1 MTDFIPDK
9 DNIEEA
15 AINNYKMPRIL
26 KMIALRGLVVF
37 PYMSVSFDIARDK
50 SLYALNK
57 ALENDEQ
64 IFLVTQKHASQ
75 NDPAPKDIYRIGT
88 ICRIKQ
94 VLKMPGDTLR
104 VLAEGIERAEIESY
118 QSIKPYFEVSLKEMP
133 EDTSDPMLVEAL
145 KRIVKESFEEYCRY
159 DTKIVTDNFT
169 NINIETEP
177 EKFVYAVGQYIY
189 PKDEDRQKLLATNNL
204 DKKLQMISEA
214 LAQEIEILK
223 IKKKIDNRV
232 RKQMDKNQREYYLRE
247 QARAIH
253 EELGDGDEDLMDYV
267 AKAKELKVPE
277 EAQEKI
283 EKEVKRLQ
291 KMSPTSPEAGVSRSY
306 IEWILDLPWSKYTQ
320 DNLDLKRAREILD
333 EDHFGLNKVKERILE
348 YLAVLHLTKTLK
360 GPILCFVGPPGV
372 GKTSIVR
379 SIARAI
385 GRNFVSM
392 SLGGVKDEAEIRGHR
407 RTYIG
412 AIPGR
417 IIYHIKQAG
426 TMNPVF
432 LFDEIDKMS
441 SDFRGDPASAMLE
454 VLDPEQNYQFRDHYL
469 EIPFDLSKVMFIT
482 TANTIES
489 IHPALLDRMEVIH
502 LSGYTEEEKYEIA
515 QKFLLPKQIKNH
527 GLTEVKIEIEP
538 DAIYQIIN
546 NYTSESGV
554 RTLEKEIAEICRKIA
569 LEIVENNKQQNEFKI
584 TTQNLIDYLG
594 APKYRDNEIS
604 KEDEIGASTGLAWT
618 AVGGKTLTV
627 EVTLIEGGKGEII
640 LTGNLG
646 DVMKESCKTAIS
658 LIKARAKEWNID
670 PAVFSATDIHVHV
683 PEGATPKDGP
693 SAGITIATAIL
704 SAFTKRAVSKDIA
717 MTGEL
722 TLRGKV
728 LAIGGLK
735 EKILAANRMGIKKV
749 IIPKDNEKDLIDI
762 PQSVKDKI
770 EIIMVEDVSSVFR
783 NAII

>member
-1 MTDFIPDK
+1 MTEFIPNK
-9 DNIEEA
+9 GNIQETT
-15 AINNYKMPRIL
+15 INNYKMPRIL

-104 VLAEGIERAEIESY
+104 VLAEGVERAEIESY
-118 QSIKPYFEVSLKEMP
+118 QSIKPYFEVALKEMP
-133 EDTSDPMLVEAL
+133 EDASDPLLVEAM
-145 KRIVKESFEEYCRY
+145 KRIVKENFEEYCRY
-159 DTKIVTDNFT
+159 DTKIVTDNFAS
-169 NINIETEP
+169 INIETEP
-177 EKFVYAVGQYIY
+177 EKFVYAIGQYIY
-189 PKDEDRQKLLATNNL
+189 PKESDRQKLLAINNL
-204 DKKLQMISEA
+204 DKKLQMISES
-214 LAQEIEILK
+214 LVQEIEILK

-267 AKAKELKVPE
+267 KKAKELKLPQ

-306 IEWILDLPWSKYTQ
+306 IEWILDLPWTKTTQ

-333 EDHFGLNKVKERILE
+333 EDHFGLQKVKDRILE

-372 GKTSIVR
+372 GKTSIVK

-426 TMNPVF
+426 TINPVF

-454 VLDPEQNYQFRDHYL
+454 VLDPEQNFQFRDHYL
-469 EIPFDLSKVMFIT
+469 EIPYDLSKVMFIT
-482 TANTIES
+482 TANTTEG
-489 IHPALLDRMEVIH
+489 IHPALIDRMEIIH
-502 LSGYTEEEKYEIA
+502 LSGYTEEEKFEIA

-527 GLTEVKIEIEP
+527 GLGNIKIEIEP

-554 RTLEKEIAEICRKIA
+554 RGLERNIAEICRKIA
-569 LEIVENNKQQNEFKI
+569 LEIVEQNKKQDQFKI
-584 TTQNLIDYLG
+584 TAQNLFDYLG
-594 APKYRDNEIS
+594 VPKYRDNEIL

-627 EVTLIEGGKGEII
+627 EVTLIEGGKGDII

-646 DVMKESCKTAIS
+646 DVMKESCQTAIS

-670 PAVFSATDIHVHV
+670 VSAFKKTDIHVHV

-728 LAIGGLK
+728 LPIGGLK
-735 EKILAANRMGIKKV
+735 EKMLAAKRMGIKKV
-749 IIPKDNEKDLIDI
+749 IIPKDNEKDLADI
-762 PQSVKDKI
+762 PQSIKEQI
-770 EIIMVEDVSSVFR
+770 EIIMVDDVSSVFQ
-783 NAII
+783 NAIV

>member
-1 MTDFIPDK
+1 MTEFIPNK
-9 DNIEEA
+9 DNIQETT
-15 AINNYKMPRIL
+15 INNYKMPRIL

-37 PYMSVSFDIARDK
+37 PHMSVSFDIARDK

-57 ALENDEQ
+57 ALEKDEQ

-104 VLAEGIERAEIESY
+104 VLAEGVERAEIESY
-118 QSIKPYFEVSLKEMP
+118 QSIKPYFEVALKEMP
-133 EDTSDPMLVEAL
+133 EDTSDPLLVEAM
-145 KRIVKESFEEYCRY
+145 KRIAKENFEEYCRY
-159 DTKIVTDNFT
+159 DTKIVTDNFA

-189 PKDEDRQKLLATNNL
+189 PKEGDRQKLLATNNL
-204 DKKLQMISEA
+204 DKKLQMISES
-214 LAQEIEILK
+214 LVQEIEILK

-232 RKQMDKNQREYYLRE
+232 RRQMDKNQREYYLRE

-267 AKAKELKVPE
+267 KKAKELKLPE

-291 KMSPTSPEAGVSRSY
+291 KMSPTSPEASVSRSY
-306 IEWILDLPWSKYTQ
+306 IEWILDLPWNKTTQ

-333 EDHFGLNKVKERILE
+333 KDHFGLQKVKDRILE

-372 GKTSIVR
+372 GKTSIVK

-426 TMNPVF
+426 TINPVF

-441 SDFRGDPASAMLE
+441 SDYRGDPASAMLE
-454 VLDPEQNYQFRDHYL
+454 VLDPEQNFQFRDHYL
-469 EIPFDLSKVMFIT
+469 EIPYDLSKVMFIT
-482 TANTIES
+482 TANTTEG
-489 IHPALLDRMEVIH
+489 IHPALLDRMEIIH
-502 LSGYTEEEKYEIA
+502 LSGYTEEEKFEIA

-527 GLTEVKIEIEP
+527 GFKDVKIEIEP

-554 RTLEKEIAEICRKIA
+554 RGLEKNIAEVCRKIA
-569 LEIVENNKQQNEFKI
+569 LEIVEENKKQDEFII
-584 TTQNLIDYLG
+584 TTQNLLDYLG
-594 APKYRDNEIS
+594 APKYRDHEIS

-627 EVTLIEGGKGEII
+627 EVTLIEGGKGDII

-646 DVMKESCKTAIS
+646 DVMKESCQTAIS
-658 LIKARAKEWNID
+658 LIKARAKEWKID
-670 PAVFSATDIHVHV
+670 VSAFGKTDIHVHV

-728 LAIGGLK
+728 LPIGGLK
-735 EKILAANRMGIKKV
+735 EKMLAAKRMGIKKV
-749 IIPKDNEKDLIDI
+749 IIPKDNEKDLTDI
-762 PQSVKDKI
+762 PQSVI
-770 EIIMVEDVSSVFR
+770 EQLEIIMVDDVSSVFQ